1 MPDSQN
7 DNSKSQLVPTNVQ
20 QETNIYKDEINL
32 IDYFRVFWKR
42 KYLILLGSVLPALIV
57 GLVFFFSPRNYK
69 VIYVYDVRD
78 DVRDDVRGDVRG
90 DIRDDVSN
98 WNLNEKNYN
107 ILINRFYSEEN
118 LNKIINKL
126 RENGLNEYA
135 ELIRNAGNGIDA
147 LKNLLKFEP
156 VPSYTDLSEIKVT
169 DPEQLEQIQKLTAQL
184 LNMTIVGKPKEDLL
198 KIASVIR
205 SNLENVIPAY
215 MIQERLSANIRTYKT
230 MMADIESNKFSLE
243 LTFKKNKSTLE
254 KLKSIKTQT
263 PDKIESDIILQFDVG
278 GRSEYLPIE
287 YQIQTAESRIIQL
300 EETIK
305 ENEEKYKYYKNLQ
318 ALNEKLSA
326 ELKNNISSYY
336 TIQQFHSFLTELI
349 GSYEAE
355 ELKDYL
361 SSYTKRIEN
370 RIAANVPVTENPSI
384 HTISK
389 GTVKK
394 SAIVFAIALI
404 LSMFVAFLLEGLKKS
419 QDHTV

>member
-1 MPDSQN
+1 MTDSQN

-20 QETNIYKDEINL
+20 QETNIYEDEINL

-57 GLVFFFSPRNYK
+57 GLVFFFSPRSYK
-69 VIYVYDVRD
+69 VTYVYDV
-78 DVRDDVRGDVRG
+78 
-90 DIRDDVSN
+90 RDDVSN

-126 RENGLNEYA
+126 RKNGLNEYA
-135 ELIRNAGNGIDA
+135 KIIRNAGNGIDA

-156 VPSYTDLSEIKVT
+156 VPSYIDLSEIKVT
-169 DPEQLEQIQKLTAQL
+169 DPEQLEQIRKLTAQL
-184 LNMTIVGKPKEDLL
+184 LNMTIVGEPKEDLL
-198 KIASVIR
+198 KIASVIK
-205 SNLENVIPAY
+205 SDFENVIPTY
-215 MIQERLSANIRTYKT
+215 MIQERLSANIRTDKT

-243 LTFKKNKSTLE
+243 LTLKKNKSTLE

-305 ENEEKYKYYKNLQ
+305 ENEEKYKYYKNLLV
-318 ALNEKLSA
+318 LNEKLSA

-361 SSYTKRIEN
+361 SSYIKRIEN
-370 RIAANVPVTENPSI
+370 RIAANVPVTENPS
-384 HTISK
+384 TYAVSK
-389 GTVKK
+389 GTAKK
-394 SAIVFAIALI
+394 SAIVFVIALMI
-404 LSMFVAFLLEGLKKS
+404 SMFAAFLLEGLKKS
-419 QDHTV
+419 QVQAS

>member
-20 QETNIYKDEINL
+20 QETNIYEDEINL
-32 IDYFRVFWKR
+32 IDYFLVFWKR

-57 GLVFFFSPRNYK
+57 GLFFFFSPRSYK
-69 VIYVYDVRD
+69 VTYVYDVRD
-78 DVRDDVRGDVRG
+78 DV
-90 DIRDDVSN
+90 RDDVSN

-107 ILINRFYSEEN
+107 VLINRFYSEEN

-126 RENGLNEYA
+126 RKNGLNEYA
-135 ELIRNAGNGIDA
+135 ELIRNTGNGIDA
-147 LKNLLKFEP
+147 LKNLLKLEP
-156 VPSYTDLSEIKVT
+156 VPSYIDLSEIKVT
-169 DPEQLEQIQKLTAQL
+169 VPEQLEQMQKLKAQL
-184 LNMTIVGKPKEDLL
+184 LNMTIVGEPKEDLL

-205 SNLENVIPAY
+205 SNLENVIPTY
-215 MIQERLSANIRTYKT
+215 MIQERLSANIRTDKT
-230 MMADIESNKFSLE
+230 MMADIESNRFSLE

-305 ENEEKYKYYKNLQ
+305 ENEEKFKYYKNLLT
-318 ALNEKLSA
+318 LNEKLSA

-361 SSYTKRIEN
+361 SSYIKRIEN
-370 RIAANVPVTENPSI
+370 RIAASVPVTENPG
-384 HTISK
+384 TYAVSK
-389 GTVKK
+389 GTAKK
-394 SAIVFAIALI
+394 SAIVFAVALMM
-404 LSMFVAFLLEGLKKS
+404 SVFVALLLEGLKKS
-419 QDHTV
+419 QAQAS